1 MLFSLIMKKFLFIS
15 FFLITAAAAF
25 GQEFTFQGLK
35 WGSTK
40 EQVIEKLGVPKI
52 KSDEY
57 FEYDVFI
64 QGIISQLIIGIN
76 NNGLEYAQYEIGRSN
91 RIGTR
96 QLMATY
102 LILIAQMLE
111 KFGAY
116 HEIIANSPILNYDE
130 ELFYIWHFDNFHI
143 IINTVTVKSLSI
155 GVYYCSTLTWK
166 QFEKNVI
173 TAERRARFPNYQL

>member
-1 MLFSLIMKKFLFIS
+1 MRKTITLTILIL
-15 FFLITAAAAF
+15 TVAAAF
-25 GQEFTFQGLK
+25 GQEFTFQGLP
-35 WGSTK
+35 WGSTR

-64 QGIISQLIIGIN
+64 EGIISQLIIGIDN
-76 NNGLEYAQYEIGRSN
+76 YGINSAVYDIGRSN
-91 RIGTR
+91 RINTG
-96 QLMATY
+96 QLMAAY

-111 KFGAY
+111 KFGTY
-116 HEIIANSPILNYDE
+116 HEIIANGPILNNDE
-130 ELFYIWHFDNFHI
+130 ELLYIWHFDNFHI
-143 IINTVTVKSLSI
+143 IINTVTINSLSI

-173 TAERRARFPNYQL
+173 MEEKRARFPNHQL